1 MSIIIVSLQY
11 LMLFQNYWKMLIEFE
26 NDADEYQFGFKKGFS
41 RGLCTY
47 AFKQTVHYYRQCGS
61 HLFCC
66 FIDFSKA
73 FDNVDYWLLFCKLLG
88 YNKSKAC
95 FVTVK
100 LLAYWY
106 SH

>member
-1 MSIIIVSLQY
+1 
-11 LMLFQNYWKMLIEFE
+11 MLIEFE

-106 SH
+106 SHQQTCVRWQH